1 MIVED
6 YGAGRVLCLQVECNV
21 ILRVCEQ
28 WNIIIFSQI
37 PHALTLEAKK
47 KQKELK
53 NWGMWLV
60 CTQTLVTLLSFTI

>member
-53 NWGMWLV
+53 NWGM
-60 CTQTLVTLLSFTI
+60 